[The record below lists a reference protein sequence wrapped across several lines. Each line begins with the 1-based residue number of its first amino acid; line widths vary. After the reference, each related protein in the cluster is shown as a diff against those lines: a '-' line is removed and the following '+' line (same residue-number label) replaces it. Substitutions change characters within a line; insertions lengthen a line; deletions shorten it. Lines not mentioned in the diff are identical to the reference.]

1 MFAISIAAAAD
12 TQIELDGLE
21 KVENRDAYKLI
32 LTMKDGHS
40 IHVRN
45 RKFKRRWLATSRS
58 ATAHG
63 SLLTGKDISAGP
75 VYK

>member
-40 IHVRN
+40 IHVS
-45 RKFKRRWLATSRS
+45 KPEVQTALAR
-58 ATAHG
+58 H
-63 SLLTGKDISAGP
+63 
-75 VYK
+75 